1 MIGTKKIYIG
11 IVFTISFVI
20 LTSCGSPVNNEKLTE
35 LQNAKVQLE
44 RNIAMYDETWKKFVQ
59 GDTSMINSDRFQD
72 DIIVVTAQGDIVG
85 LEETK
90 KYYMNYLT
98 GFSDREFTIFEVVG
112 QGNRLVKHWNFK
124 GTHTG
129 DFFGMPA
136 SGNKLNLSGTTMV
149 TMKDGKIAKE
159 QDFFDMMSMVSQL
172 STGDLNADETKAGV
186 N

>member
-1 MIGTKKIYIG
+1 MIGTKNIYIG
-11 IVFTISFVI
+11 IVSTISFVI
-20 LTSCGSPVNNEKLTE
+20 LTSCGSPVKNKKLTE
-35 LQNAKVQLE
+35 LQNANAQLE
-44 RNIAMYDETWKKFVQ
+44 QNIAMYDETWTKFVQ
-59 GDTSMINSDRFQD
+59 GDTSMINLDRFQE
-72 DIIVVTAQGDIVG
+72 DIIVVTAQGNIVG
-85 LEETK
+85 LEATK
-90 KYYMNYLT
+90 NHYMNYLT
-98 GFSDREFTIFEVVG
+98 GFSDREFTILEVVG

-172 STGDLNADETKAGV
+172 SAGDLNADETKAGV

>member
-1 MIGTKKIYIG
+1 MKNFKTIFFG
-11 IVFTISFVI
+11 IFTTTFFAT
-20 LTSCGSPVNNEKLTE
+20 LTGSSPEKDKQLSE
-35 LQNAKVQLE
+35 LQDAQAQLE
-44 RNIAMYDETWKKFVQ
+44 RNAVMYEETWTKFVQ
-59 GDTSMINSDRFQD
+59 GDSTIVNSDRFQED
-72 DIIVVTAQGDIVG
+72 VVVVTAQGDIVG
-85 LEETK
+85 IEATK
-90 KYYMNYLT
+90 NYYMNYLT
-98 GFSDREFTIFEVVG
+98 GFSDREFTILEVVG

-172 STGDLNADETKAGV
+172 TAGDVNADATQGGL

>member
-11 IVFTISFVI
+11 IVSTISFVI
-20 LTSCGSPVNNEKLTE
+20 LTSCGSPVKNKKLTE
-35 LQNAKVQLE
+35 LQNANAQLE
-44 RNIAMYDETWKKFVQ
+44 QNIAMYDETWTKFVQ
-59 GDTSMINSDRFQD
+59 GDISMINLDRFQE
-72 DIIVVTAQGDIVG
+72 DIIVVTAQGNIVG
-85 LEETK
+85 LEATK
-90 KYYMNYLT
+90 NHYMNYLT
-98 GFSDREFTIFEVVG
+98 GFSDREFTILEVVG

-172 STGDLNADETKAGV
+172 SAGDLNADETKAGV